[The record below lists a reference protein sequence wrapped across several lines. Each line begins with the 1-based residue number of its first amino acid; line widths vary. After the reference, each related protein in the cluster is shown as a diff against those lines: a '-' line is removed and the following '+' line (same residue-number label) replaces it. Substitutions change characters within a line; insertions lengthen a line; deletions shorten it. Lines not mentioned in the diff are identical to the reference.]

1 VKQTWSQMGLTTL
14 VLGTKHG
21 ALHPVSL
28 PLAGIGLAGGPGYLD
43 AAFQTCPYL
52 SPGKKTFVSWT
63 TPSSPCARKYM
74 FPLLQAKL
82 PSRIWCCEM

>member
-1 VKQTWSQMGLTTL
+1 MGLTTL

-52 SPGKKTFVSWT
+52 SPGKKTFVS
-63 TPSSPCARKYM
+63 
-74 FPLLQAKL
+74 
-82 PSRIWCCEM
+82 